1 MKINVI
7 LLIFQNSVLHIKT
20 PLVYTVSQED
30 RSVLWEIIVSI
41 ILSKNVYMNMCPIP
55 KDFRDRAI

>member
-41 ILSKNVYMNMCPIP
+41 ILSKFVI
-55 KDFRDRAI
+55 